1 MVSPNDATMMT
12 TPGQSG
18 DPLSAHF
25 ADLLHRWRDFEWL
38 VPGRSTA
45 VSTLTLVP
53 QR

>member
-1 MVSPNDATMMT
+1 MT

-18 DPLSAHF
+18 DPFSAHF

-38 VPGRSTA
+38 VPGRSAA
-45 VSTLTLVP
+45 VSTLVLVP